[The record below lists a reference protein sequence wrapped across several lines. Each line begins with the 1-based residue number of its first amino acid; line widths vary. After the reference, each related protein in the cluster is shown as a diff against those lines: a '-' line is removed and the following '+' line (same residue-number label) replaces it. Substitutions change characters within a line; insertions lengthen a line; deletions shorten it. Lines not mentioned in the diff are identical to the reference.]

1 MLIKLKDL
9 LKRTKY
15 LSLFMIL
22 LHIGGVISS
31 FDAVMGSRTSQG
43 AIAWVVSLNTF
54 PLVALPSYWVFGQNK
69 FNGYIKAKQDDETD
83 LAHIVN
89 QLKKDKTRFKS
100 NLATQ
105 YPAARAAELLAKMP
119 ILTGNQA
126 ELLIDG
132 PATFESIFAGIDQ
145 AKRYILVQFFI
156 VKDDVL
162 GRTLKEKLMAKAR
175 EGVEIYFIYD
185 EVGCYALPN
194 AYMRDM
200 REAGV
205 HAVNFHSRKGPN
217 NRFQINFRNH
227 RKIVVVD
234 GITSWIGGHN
244 VGDEYLDGGP
254 KFASW
259 RDTHI
264 KITGPATLP
273 VQLSFIEDYHWATD
287 TTPQLDWQSG
297 LKPVG
302 DQRILIIPSGPA
314 DTFETATLMFTHAI
328 NTANERIWIASPYFV
343 PDEGI
348 ITALKLAALRGVDVR
363 ILIPDEPDHKLVYLA
378 AFAYFRQVGKTGVS
392 FYRYTKGFM
401 HQKTM
406 LIDDTVSGVG
416 TANFDNRSFRLNFEL
431 TALVLDKKFASEI
444 ETMFLEDFSHS
455 RLMRPEELDKKSI
468 WFNFIVR
475 LASLTSPML

>member
-1 MLIKLKDL
+1 MPLKIKDF
-9 LKRTKY
+9 LKRIKY
-15 LSLFMIL
+15 ISLFFTI
-22 LHIGGVISS
+22 LHIAGFISS
-31 FDAVMGSRTSQG
+31 IDAVMGSRTSQG

-54 PLVALPSYWVFGQNK
+54 PLVALPTYWVIGQNK
-69 FNGYIKAKQDDETD
+69 FNGYVKARKDDESD
-83 LAHIVN
+83 LAPIAA
-89 QLKKDKTRFKS
+89 QLRKDKSKVKS
-100 NLATQ
+100 TLATA
-105 YPAARAAELLAKMP
+105 YPAARAAELLAKIP
-119 ILTGNQA
+119 ILTGNKA

-132 PATFESIFAGIDQ
+132 TATFDSIFAGIDQ
-145 AKRYILVQFFI
+145 AKKYILVQFFI
-156 VKDDVL
+156 VKDDTL
-162 GRTLKEKLMAKAR
+162 GRKLKTKLSAKAQQ
-175 EGVEIYFIYD
+175 GVHVYFLYD
-185 EVGCYALPN
+185 EVGCYALPTS
-194 AYMRDM
+194 YITDMRD
-200 REAGV
+200 AGI

-227 RKIVVVD
+227 RKIVLVD
-234 GITSWIGGHN
+234 GITCWIGGHN
-244 VGDEYLDGGP
+244 VGDEYLDGGQ

-264 KITGPATLP
+264 KISGPATLP

-287 TTPQLDWQSG
+287 ETPELDWQSG

-328 NTANERIWIASPYFV
+328 NSASERIWIASPYFV

-378 AFAYFRQVGKTGVS
+378 AFAYFKEVGRTGVK

-406 LIDDTVSGVG
+406 LIDDTVSTVG
-416 TANFDNRSFRLNFEL
+416 TANFDNRSFRLNFEI
-431 TALVLDKKFASEI
+431 TALIMDEQFNSKV
-444 ETMFLEDFSHS
+444 ETMFLDNFSHS
-455 RLMRPEELDKKSI
+455 RLMQDAEFNEKPL
-468 WFNFIVR
+468 WFKFIVR